1 MWNQGIE
8 NPLHR
13 NKMVSRQARCPICS
27 DNFPS
32 NNHLRSHITQIH
44 SHTDIFTVTDTN
56 YHSQK
61 LFLCRHC
68 NNNSIN
74 IYLTE
79 GNLKRHIHTKHPTAI
94 RTTTN
99 IELLNQTIP
108 NHSDNTNIDWNDA
121 LQFLTNVNINKPP
134 PFRRTAW
141 SKITKAQ
148 KRKFIVL
155 YDLSITLLTKAS
167 IPLSANTDQTTSSS
181 LPFWK
186 LFFIIEALILAPN
199 PPNFT
204 AGTYLSNRIDL
215 FYKGKLRQ
223 LYNEAFHR
231 QHINKPQQ
239 QATVTQQQ
247 KHIQNS
253 INNDDYKKAMS
264 QLNTLP
270 IASITDENRHII
282 DKLYPNAL
290 PTLSSNHQTRS
301 TTTHNIS
308 HIQLQA
314 IKELCSDKKLITS
327 VNTIK
332 RGKAPGPFADSQEVL
347 KWWAL
352 MRQTNDT

>member
-1 MWNQGIE
+1 MWNQGIV
-8 NPLHR
+8 NPLHW

-56 YHSQK
+56 YNSQK

-121 LQFLTNVNINKPP
+121 LQFLTNVNIHKPP

-155 YDLSITLLTKAS
+155 YDLSITLFNESLHPFISQHRPNNLFFTTFLEVIFHHRGPYFSSKS
-167 IPLSANTDQTTSSS
+167 SKLHSWNIFVKPHRPILQRQTT
-181 LPFWK
+181 
-186 LFFIIEALILAPN
+186 
-199 PPNFT
+199 T
-204 AGTYLSNRIDL
+204 
-215 FYKGKLRQ
+215 
-223 LYNEAFHR
+223 
-231 QHINKPQQ
+231 
-239 QATVTQQQ
+239 
-247 KHIQNS
+247 
-253 INNDDYKKAMS
+253 
-264 QLNTLP
+264 TL
-270 IASITDENRHII
+270 
-282 DKLYPNAL
+282 
-290 PTLSSNHQTRS
+290 Q
-301 TTTHNIS
+301 
-308 HIQLQA
+308 
-314 IKELCSDKKLITS
+314 
-327 VNTIK
+327 
-332 RGKAPGPFADSQEVL
+332 
-347 KWWAL
+347 
-352 MRQTNDT
+352 